1 MAEAVPVEGKQ
12 NISLGEVEYLRQEVG
27 RLQRANCDLEIAVQT
42 ITEHGDAVEAAL
54 YQTNQQLQAE
64 IAERKLAQSTLQSIF
79 ETVSRDKVDLE
90 LILKATAEHGDTVEY
105 QLYTQAVETM
115 RQSEELFRAISESTS
130 ILMILT
136 QTLDGAIVYAN
147 SISSQ
152 RFGIEPHAL
161 MGHQLKEFFADP
173 NDAATLWTLFEE
185 QGSVRNYEMEIRTIA
200 EGTIWVSA
208 SVHPMMLAGQQ
219 TLLTTLYDISEAK
232 HDKVV
237 RKLAEEALHQSQ
249 AQLRQQS
256 QELEQRVQ
264 QRTAELAAA
273 EEKYRKIFEDAAEG
287 IFQTTIAGQYLNV
300 NPALAEMYGYDSPAD
315 LVASITDIGTQVYVQ
330 PRRREEIIAFVRQL
344 ESVTVFESEVYRKDG
359 SIIWISENM
368 HTVRDHA
375 GALLHYEGSVRDIT
389 DRKSTEEE
397 LHRQRLRS
405 ERLLLNVLPQ
415 AIAERL
421 KRGQKIIADS
431 FNEATVLFAD
441 LVGFTELS
449 TSISPTEL
457 VELLNSVFSKFD
469 QLADH
474 HRLEKIKTIGD
485 AYMVVAGLP
494 VPRADHVRAIADI
507 AIDMQHEI
515 TKIKVHDGRPLSL
528 RIGIHTGPVVAGVIG
543 IRRFTYDL
551 WGDTVNVA
559 SRMESQGE
567 PERIQVTE
575 AVYKR
580 LKNGYDFE
588 RRGAIA
594 VKGKGDM
601 ITYWLLGKKG

>member
-1 MAEAVPVEGKQ
+1 MAEASPVEAQQ
-12 NISLGEVEYLRQEVG
+12 NVSVAEVEYLRLEVA
-27 RLQRANCDLEIAVQT
+27 RLQRMNCDLETAVQT
-42 ITEHGDAVEAAL
+42 ITEHGDAVEAEL
-54 YQTNQQLQAE
+54 HQTNQQLQSE
-64 IAERKLAQSTLQSIF
+64 IAERRLAQSTLQNIF
-79 ETVSRDKVDLE
+79 ETVSRDKADLE
-90 LILKATAEHGDTVEY
+90 LMLKATAEHGDTVEY

-115 RQSEELFRAISESTS
+115 RQSEELFRAISESTP

-136 QTLDGAIVYAN
+136 QTLDGKIVYAN

-161 MGHQLKEFFADP
+161 MGHQLKEFFAHP
-173 NDAATLWTLFEE
+173 NDAEILWALLEQ
-185 QGSVRNYEMEIRTIA
+185 QGSVRNHEMEIRTIA

-208 SVHPMMLAGQQ
+208 SAHSMMLAGQE
-219 TLLTTLYDISEAK
+219 TLLTTLYDIS
-232 HDKVV
+232 D
-237 RKLAEEALHQSQ
+237 RKQTEEALHQSQ
-249 AQLRQQS
+249 TQLRQQA
-256 QELEQRVQ
+256 QELERRVER
-264 QRTAELAAA
+264 RTAALVAA

-287 IFQTTIAGQYLNV
+287 IFQTTVAGQYLNV

-315 LVASITDIGTQVYVQ
+315 LIASITDIGSQLYVQ
-330 PRRREEIIAFVRQL
+330 PRRREELLAFVRQL
-344 ESVTVFESEVYRKDG
+344 ESVTVFESEVSRKDG
-359 SIIWISENM
+359 SVIWISENM
-368 HTVRDHA
+368 HSVRDND
-375 GALLHYEGSVRDIT
+375 GTLLHYEGSVRDIT

-397 LHRQRLRS
+397 LRRQRLKS

-431 FNEATVLFAD
+431 FTEATVLFAD

-449 TSISPTEL
+449 TRISPTEL
-457 VELLNSVFSKFD
+457 VELLNRVFSKFD
-469 QLADH
+469 HLADH

-515 TKIKVHDGRPLSL
+515 TKIKLRDGRPLSL

-559 SRMESQGE
+559 SRMESQGD
-567 PERIQVTE
+567 PERTQVTE
-575 AVYKR
+575 AVYNR
-580 LKNGYDFE
+580 LKNGYNFE
-588 RRGAIA
+588 QRGAIA
-594 VKGKGDM
+594 IKGKGDM
-601 ITYWLLGKKG
+601 ITYWLLDKKG

>member
-1 MAEAVPVEGKQ
+1 MAEASPVEAQQ
-12 NISLGEVEYLRQEVG
+12 NVSVAEVEYLRLEVA
-27 RLQRANCDLEIAVQT
+27 RLQRMNCDLEIAVQT
-42 ITEHGDAVEAAL
+42 ITEHGDAVEAEL
-54 YQTNQQLQAE
+54 HQTNQQLQSE
-64 IAERKLAQSTLQSIF
+64 IAERRLAQSTLQNIF
-79 ETVSRDKVDLE
+79 ETVSRDKADLE
-90 LILKATAEHGDTVEY
+90 LMLKATAEHGDTVEY
-105 QLYTQAVETM
+105 QLYTKAVETM
-115 RQSEELFRAISESTS
+115 RQSEELFRAISESTP

-136 QTLDGAIVYAN
+136 QTLDGKIVYAN

-161 MGHQLKEFFADP
+161 MGHQLKEFFAHP
-173 NDAATLWTLFEE
+173 NDAEILWALFEQ
-185 QGSVRNYEMEIRTIA
+185 QGSVRNHEMEIRTIA

-208 SVHPMMLAGQQ
+208 SVHSMMLAGQE
-219 TLLTTLYDISEAK
+219 TLLTTLYDIS
-232 HDKVV
+232 D
-237 RKLAEEALHQSQ
+237 RKQTEEALHQSQ
-249 AQLRQQS
+249 TQLRQQA
-256 QELEQRVQ
+256 QELERRVER
-264 QRTAELAAA
+264 RTAALVAA

-287 IFQTTIAGQYLNV
+287 IFQTTVAGQYLNV

-315 LVASITDIGTQVYVQ
+315 LIASITDIGSQLYVQ
-330 PRRREEIIAFVRQL
+330 PRRREELLAFVRQL
-344 ESVTVFESEVYRKDG
+344 ESVTVFESEVSRKDG
-359 SIIWISENM
+359 SVIWISENM
-368 HTVRDHA
+368 HSVRDND
-375 GALLHYEGSVRDIT
+375 GTLLHYEGSVRDIT

-397 LHRQRLRS
+397 LRRQRLKS

-431 FNEATVLFAD
+431 FTEATVLFAD

-449 TSISPTEL
+449 TRISPTEL
-457 VELLNSVFSKFD
+457 VELLNRVFSKFD
-469 QLADH
+469 HLADH

-515 TKIKVHDGRPLSL
+515 TKIKLRDGRPLSL

-559 SRMESQGE
+559 SRMESQGD
-567 PERIQVTE
+567 PERTQVTE
-575 AVYKR
+575 AVYNR
-580 LKNGYDFE
+580 LKNGYNFE
-588 RRGAIA
+588 QRGAIA
-594 VKGKGDM
+594 IKGKGDM
-601 ITYWLLGKKG
+601 ITYWLLDKKG

>member
-1 MAEAVPVEGKQ
+1 MAEASPVEAQQ
-12 NISLGEVEYLRQEVG
+12 NLSVAEVEYLRLEVG
-27 RLQRANCDLEIAVQT
+27 RLQRMNCDLEIAVQT
-42 ITEHGDAVEAAL
+42 ITEHGDAVEAEL
-54 YQTNQQLQAE
+54 HQTNQQLQSE
-64 IAERKLAQSTLQSIF
+64 IAERRLAQSTLQNIF
-79 ETVSRDKVDLE
+79 ETVSRDKADLE
-90 LILKATAEHGDTVEY
+90 LMLKATAEHGDTVEY
-105 QLYTQAVETM
+105 QLYTKAVETM
-115 RQSEELFRAISESTS
+115 RQSEELFRAISESTP

-136 QTLDGAIVYAN
+136 QTLDGKIVYAN

-161 MGHQLKEFFADP
+161 MGHQLKEFFAHP
-173 NDAATLWTLFEE
+173 NDAEILWALLEQ
-185 QGSVRNYEMEIRTIA
+185 QGSVRNHEMEIRTIA

-208 SVHPMMLAGQQ
+208 SVHSMMLAGQE
-219 TLLTTLYDISEAK
+219 TLLTTLYDIS
-232 HDKVV
+232 D
-237 RKLAEEALHQSQ
+237 RKQTEEALHQSQ
-249 AQLRQQS
+249 TQLRQQA
-256 QELEQRVQ
+256 QELERRVER
-264 QRTAELAAA
+264 RTAALVAA

-287 IFQTTIAGQYLNV
+287 IFQTTVAGQYLNV

-315 LVASITDIGTQVYVQ
+315 LIASITDIGSQLYVQ
-330 PRRREEIIAFVRQL
+330 PRRREELLAFVRQL
-344 ESVTVFESEVYRKDG
+344 ESVTVFESEVSRKDG
-359 SIIWISENM
+359 SVIWISENM
-368 HTVRDHA
+368 HSVRDND
-375 GALLHYEGSVRDIT
+375 GTLLHYEGSVRDIT

-397 LHRQRLRS
+397 LRRQRLKS

-431 FNEATVLFAD
+431 FTEATVLFAD

-449 TSISPTEL
+449 TRISPTEL
-457 VELLNSVFSKFD
+457 VELLNRVFSKFD
-469 QLADH
+469 HLADH

-507 AIDMQHEI
+507 AIDMQREI
-515 TKIKVHDGRPLSL
+515 AKIKVHDGRPLSL

-567 PERIQVTE
+567 PERTQVTE
-575 AVYKR
+575 AVYNR
-580 LKNGYDFE
+580 LKNGYNFE
-588 RRGAIA
+588 QRGAIA
-594 VKGKGDM
+594 IKGKGDM
-601 ITYWLLGKKG
+601 ITYWLLDKKG

>member
-1 MAEAVPVEGKQ
+1 MAEASPVEAQQ
-12 NISLGEVEYLRQEVG
+12 NVSVAEVEYLRLEVA
-27 RLQRANCDLEIAVQT
+27 RLQRMNCDLETAVQT
-42 ITEHGDAVEAAL
+42 ITEHGDAVEAEL
-54 YQTNQQLQAE
+54 HQTNQQLQSE
-64 IAERKLAQSTLQSIF
+64 IAERRLAQSTLQNIF
-79 ETVSRDKVDLE
+79 ETVSRDKADLE
-90 LILKATAEHGDTVEY
+90 LMLKATAEHGDTVEY
-105 QLYTQAVETM
+105 QLYTKAVETM
-115 RQSEELFRAISESTS
+115 RQSEELFRAISESTP

-136 QTLDGAIVYAN
+136 QTLDGKIVYAN

-161 MGHQLKEFFADP
+161 MGHQLKEFFAHP
-173 NDAATLWTLFEE
+173 NDAEILWALFEQ
-185 QGSVRNYEMEIRTIA
+185 QGSVRNHEMEIRTIA

-208 SVHPMMLAGQQ
+208 SVHSMMLAGQE
-219 TLLTTLYDISEAK
+219 TLLTTLYDIS
-232 HDKVV
+232 D
-237 RKLAEEALHQSQ
+237 RKQTEEALHQSQ
-249 AQLRQQS
+249 TQLRQQA
-256 QELEQRVQ
+256 QELERRVER
-264 QRTAELAAA
+264 RTAALVAA

-287 IFQTTIAGQYLNV
+287 IFQTTVAGQYLNV

-315 LVASITDIGTQVYVQ
+315 LIASITDIGSQLYVQ
-330 PRRREEIIAFVRQL
+330 PRRREELLAFVRQL
-344 ESVTVFESEVYRKDG
+344 ESVTVFESEVSRKDG
-359 SIIWISENM
+359 SVIWISENM
-368 HTVRDHA
+368 HSVRDND
-375 GALLHYEGSVRDIT
+375 GTLLHYEGSVRDIT

-397 LHRQRLRS
+397 LRRQRLKS

-431 FNEATVLFAD
+431 FTEATVLFAD

-449 TSISPTEL
+449 TRISPTEL
-457 VELLNSVFSKFD
+457 VELLNRVFSKFD
-469 QLADH
+469 HLADH

-515 TKIKVHDGRPLSL
+515 TKIKLRDGRPLSL

-559 SRMESQGE
+559 SRMESQGD
-567 PERIQVTE
+567 PERTQVTE
-575 AVYKR
+575 AVYNR
-580 LKNGYDFE
+580 LKNGYNFE
-588 RRGAIA
+588 QRGAIA
-594 VKGKGDM
+594 IKGKGDM
-601 ITYWLLGKKG
+601 ITYWLLDKKG

>member
-1 MAEAVPVEGKQ
+1 MAEASPAKSQ
-12 NISLGEVEYLRQEVG
+12 QSFSLTEVEHLRQEIA
-27 RLQRANCDLEIAVQT
+27 RLQRTNGDLEIAVQT
-42 ITEHGDAVEAAL
+42 ITEHGDTVEAELRQA
-54 YQTNQQLQAE
+54 NQQLQIE
-64 IAERKLAQSTLQSIF
+64 IAERRLAQSTLQSIL
-79 ETVSRDKVDLE
+79 ETVARDKADLE
-90 LILKATAEHGDTVEY
+90 LILKATAEHGDMVEY
-105 QLYTQAVETM
+105 QLYTQAVKTM
-115 RQSEELFRAISESTS
+115 RQSEELFRAISESTP

-147 SISSQ
+147 SISSR
-152 RFGIEPHAL
+152 RFGIDPQAL
-161 MGHQLKEFFADP
+161 TGHQLKEFFADP
-173 NDAATLWTLFEE
+173 NDAAILWTLFEE
-185 QGSVRNYEMEIRTIA
+185 QGSVCNYEMKIRTIA

-208 SVHPMMLAGQQ
+208 SVHPMTLAGQQ
-219 TLLTTLYDISEAK
+219 TLLTTLYDINEAK
-232 HDKVV
+232 RDRVV
-237 RKLAEEALHQSQ
+237 RKLAEKALRRSQ
-249 AQLRQQS
+249 AQLRQQAK
-256 QELEQRVQ
+256 ELEQRVER
-264 QRTAELAAA
+264 RTTALVAA

-287 IFQTTIAGQYLNV
+287 IFQTTLTGQYLNV
-300 NPALAEMYGYDSPAD
+300 NPALAKMYGYDSPSD
-315 LVASITDIGTQVYVQ
+315 LVVSIIDIGAQVYVQ

-368 HTVRDHA
+368 HTVRDDA
-375 GALLHYEGSVRDIT
+375 GTLLHYEGSVRDIT

-397 LHRQRLRS
+397 LRRQRLKS

-431 FNEATVLFAD
+431 FTEATVLFAD

-449 TSISPTEL
+449 TSISPNEL

-474 HRLEKIKTIGD
+474 HQLEKIKTIGD

-494 VPRADHVRAIADI
+494 IPRADHVRAIADI
-507 AIDMQHEI
+507 ALDMQHEI
-515 TKIKVHDGRPLSL
+515 TKIRVQDGRPLSL
-528 RIGIHTGPVVAGVIG
+528 RIGIHTGPVIAGVIG

-567 PERIQVTE
+567 PERIQVTD
-575 AVYKR
+575 AVYNR
-580 LKNGYDFE
+580 LKNGYNFE
-588 RRGAIA
+588 RRGSVAI
-594 VKGKGDM
+594 KGKGDM
-601 ITYWLLGKKG
+601 TTYWLLSKKG

>member
-1 MAEAVPVEGKQ
+1 MAEASPVEAQQ
-12 NISLGEVEYLRQEVG
+12 NVSVAEVEYLRLEVA
-27 RLQRANCDLEIAVQT
+27 RLQRMNCDLEIAVQT
-42 ITEHGDAVEAAL
+42 ITEHGDAVEAEL
-54 YQTNQQLQAE
+54 HQTNQQLQSE
-64 IAERKLAQSTLQSIF
+64 IAERRLAQSTLQNIF
-79 ETVSRDKVDLE
+79 ETVSRDKADLE
-90 LILKATAEHGDTVEY
+90 LMLKATAEHGDTVEY
-105 QLYTQAVETM
+105 QLYTKAVETM
-115 RQSEELFRAISESTS
+115 RQSEELFRAISESTP

-136 QTLDGAIVYAN
+136 QTLDGKIVYAN

-161 MGHQLKEFFADP
+161 MGHQLKEFFAHP
-173 NDAATLWTLFEE
+173 NDAEILWALLEQ
-185 QGSVRNYEMEIRTIA
+185 QGSVRNHEMEIRTIA

-208 SVHPMMLAGQQ
+208 SVHSMMLAGQE
-219 TLLTTLYDISEAK
+219 TLLTTLYDIS
-232 HDKVV
+232 D
-237 RKLAEEALHQSQ
+237 RKQTEEALHQSQ
-249 AQLRQQS
+249 TQLRQQA
-256 QELEQRVQ
+256 QELERRVER
-264 QRTAELAAA
+264 RTAALVAA

-287 IFQTTIAGQYLNV
+287 IFQTTVAGQYLNV

-315 LVASITDIGTQVYVQ
+315 LIASITDIGSQLYVQ
-330 PRRREEIIAFVRQL
+330 PRRREELLAFVRQL
-344 ESVTVFESEVYRKDG
+344 ESVTVFESEVSRKDG
-359 SIIWISENM
+359 SVIWISENM
-368 HTVRDHA
+368 HSVRDND
-375 GALLHYEGSVRDIT
+375 GTLLHYEGSVRDIT

-397 LHRQRLRS
+397 LRRQRLKS

-431 FNEATVLFAD
+431 FTEATVLFAD

-449 TSISPTEL
+449 TRISPTEL
-457 VELLNSVFSKFD
+457 VELLNRVFSKFD
-469 QLADH
+469 HLADH

-507 AIDMQHEI
+507 AIDMQREI
-515 TKIKVHDGRPLSL
+515 AKIKVHDGRPLSL

-567 PERIQVTE
+567 PERTQVTE
-575 AVYKR
+575 AVYNR
-580 LKNGYDFE
+580 LKNGYNFE
-588 RRGAIA
+588 QRGAIA
-594 VKGKGDM
+594 IKGKGDM
-601 ITYWLLGKKG
+601 ITYWLLDKKG

>member
-1 MAEAVPVEGKQ
+1 MAEASPVEAQQ
-12 NISLGEVEYLRQEVG
+12 NVSVAEVEYLRLEVA
-27 RLQRANCDLEIAVQT
+27 RLQRMNCDLEIAVQT
-42 ITEHGDAVEAAL
+42 ITEHGDAVEAEL
-54 YQTNQQLQAE
+54 HQTNQQLQAE
-64 IAERKLAQSTLQSIF
+64 IAERRLAQSTLQNIF
-79 ETVSRDKVDLE
+79 ETVSRDKADLE

-115 RQSEELFRAISESTS
+115 RQSEELFRAISESTP

-136 QTLDGAIVYAN
+136 QTLDGKIVYAN

-161 MGHQLKEFFADP
+161 MGHQLKEFFAHP
-173 NDAATLWTLFEE
+173 NDAEILWALFEQ
-185 QGSVRNYEMEIRTIA
+185 QGSVRNHEMEIRTIA

-208 SVHPMMLAGQQ
+208 SVHSMMLAGQE
-219 TLLTTLYDISEAK
+219 TLLTTLYDIS
-232 HDKVV
+232 D
-237 RKLAEEALHQSQ
+237 RKQTEEALHQSQ
-249 AQLRQQS
+249 TQLRQQA
-256 QELEQRVQ
+256 QELERRVER
-264 QRTAELAAA
+264 RTAALVAA

-287 IFQTTIAGQYLNV
+287 IFQTTVAGQYLNV

-315 LVASITDIGTQVYVQ
+315 LIASITDIGSQLYVQ
-330 PRRREEIIAFVRQL
+330 PRRREELLAFVRQL

-359 SIIWISENM
+359 SVIWISENM
-368 HTVRDHA
+368 HSVRDND
-375 GALLHYEGSVRDIT
+375 GTLLHYEGSVRDIT

-397 LHRQRLRS
+397 LRRQRLKS

-431 FNEATVLFAD
+431 FTEATVLFAD

-449 TSISPTEL
+449 TRISPTEL
-457 VELLNSVFSKFD
+457 VELLNRVFSKFD
-469 QLADH
+469 HLADH

-507 AIDMQHEI
+507 AIDMQREI
-515 TKIKVHDGRPLSL
+515 AKIKVHDGRPLSL

-567 PERIQVTE
+567 PERTQVTE
-575 AVYKR
+575 AVYNR
-580 LKNGYDFE
+580 LKNGYNFE
-588 RRGAIA
+588 QRGAIA
-594 VKGKGDM
+594 IKGKGDM
-601 ITYWLLGKKG
+601 ITYWLLDKKG

>member
-1 MAEAVPVEGKQ
+1 MAETVPVESQ
-12 NISLGEVEYLRQEVG
+12 QTISLAEVEHLRLEVV

-42 ITEHGDAVEAAL
+42 ITEHGDAIEAEL
-54 YQTNQQLQAE
+54 HQTNQQLQSE
-64 IAERKLAQSTLQSIF
+64 IAERRLAQSTLQSIL
-79 ETVSRDKVDLE
+79 ETVSRDKADLE
-90 LILKATAEHGDTVEY
+90 LILHATAEHGDTVEY

-115 RQSEELFRAISESTS
+115 LQSEELFRAISESTS

-161 MGHQLKEFFADP
+161 MGHQLKEFFADA
-173 NDAATLWTLFEE
+173 NDAKILWALFEQ
-185 QGSVRNYEMEIRTIA
+185 QGSVRNYEMTIRTIA
-200 EGTIWVSA
+200 EGKIWVSA
-208 SVHPMMLAGQQ
+208 SVHPMLLAGQQ
-219 TLLTTLYDISEAK
+219 TLLTTFYDIS
-232 HDKVV
+232 D
-237 RKLAEEALHQSQ
+237 RKQAEEALHQTQ
-249 AQLRQQS
+249 AQLRQQA
-256 QELEQRVQ
+256 QELEQRVE
-264 QRTAELAAA
+264 QRTAELATA

-287 IFQTTIAGQYLNV
+287 IFQTTLSGQYLNV

-315 LVASITDIGTQVYVQ
+315 LIANITDIGAQLYVQ
-330 PRRREEIIAFVRQL
+330 PRRREELLAFVRQL

-368 HTVRDHA
+368 HAVRDA
-375 GALLHYEGSVRDIT
+375 DGTLRQYEGSVRDIT
-389 DRKSTEEE
+389 DLKFTEKE
-397 LHRQRLRS
+397 LHRQRLKS

-421 KRGQKIIADS
+421 KRGQKVIADS
-431 FNEATVLFAD
+431 FTEATVLFAD

-449 TSISPTEL
+449 TCISPTEL

-474 HRLEKIKTIGD
+474 HDLEKIKTIGD

-515 TKIKVHDGRPLSL
+515 TKIKVHDGRSLSL

-567 PERIQVTE
+567 PKRIQVTE
-575 AVYKR
+575 AVYNR

-588 RRGAIA
+588 RRGEIA

-601 ITYWLLGKKG
+601 MTYWLVGKKS

>member
-1 MAEAVPVEGKQ
+1 MAEASPVEAQQ
-12 NISLGEVEYLRQEVG
+12 NLSVAEVEYLRLEVA
-27 RLQRANCDLEIAVQT
+27 RLQRMNCDLEIAVQT
-42 ITEHGDAVEAAL
+42 ITEHGDAVEAEL
-54 YQTNQQLQAE
+54 HQTNQQLQSE
-64 IAERKLAQSTLQSIF
+64 IAERRLAQSTLQNIF
-79 ETVSRDKVDLE
+79 ETVSRDKADLE
-90 LILKATAEHGDTVEY
+90 LMLKATAEHGDTVEY
-105 QLYTQAVETM
+105 QLYTKAVETM
-115 RQSEELFRAISESTS
+115 RQSEELFRAISESTP

-136 QTLDGAIVYAN
+136 QTLDGKIVYAN

-161 MGHQLKEFFADP
+161 MGHQLKEFFAHP
-173 NDAATLWTLFEE
+173 NDAEILWALLEQ
-185 QGSVRNYEMEIRTIA
+185 QGSVRNHEMEIRTIA

-208 SVHPMMLAGQQ
+208 SVHSMMLAGQE
-219 TLLTTLYDISEAK
+219 TLLTTLYDIS
-232 HDKVV
+232 D
-237 RKLAEEALHQSQ
+237 RKQTEEALHQSQ
-249 AQLRQQS
+249 TQLRQQA
-256 QELEQRVQ
+256 QELERRVER
-264 QRTAELAAA
+264 RTAALVAA

-287 IFQTTIAGQYLNV
+287 IFQTTVAGQYLNV

-315 LVASITDIGTQVYVQ
+315 LIASITDIGSQLYVQ
-330 PRRREEIIAFVRQL
+330 PRRREELLAFVRQL
-344 ESVTVFESEVYRKDG
+344 ESVTVFESEVSRKDG
-359 SIIWISENM
+359 SVIWISENM
-368 HTVRDHA
+368 HSVRDND
-375 GALLHYEGSVRDIT
+375 GTLLHYEGSVRDIT

-397 LHRQRLRS
+397 LRRQRLKS

-431 FNEATVLFAD
+431 FTEATVLFAD

-449 TSISPTEL
+449 TRISPTEL
-457 VELLNSVFSKFD
+457 VELLNRVFSKFD
-469 QLADH
+469 HLADH

-507 AIDMQHEI
+507 AIDMQREI
-515 TKIKVHDGRPLSL
+515 AKIKVHDGRPLSL

-567 PERIQVTE
+567 PERTQVTE
-575 AVYKR
+575 AVYNR
-580 LKNGYDFE
+580 LKNGYNFE
-588 RRGAIA
+588 QRGAIA
-594 VKGKGDM
+594 IKGKGDM
-601 ITYWLLGKKG
+601 ITYWLLDKKG

>member
-1 MAEAVPVEGKQ
+1 MAEASPVEAQQ
-12 NISLGEVEYLRQEVG
+12 NVSVAEVEYLRLEVA
-27 RLQRANCDLEIAVQT
+27 RLQRMNCDLETAVQT
-42 ITEHGDAVEAAL
+42 ITEHGDAVEAEL
-54 YQTNQQLQAE
+54 HQTNQQLQSE
-64 IAERKLAQSTLQSIF
+64 IAERRLAQSTLQNIF
-79 ETVSRDKVDLE
+79 ETVSRDKADLE
-90 LILKATAEHGDTVEY
+90 LMLKATAEHGDTVEY
-105 QLYTQAVETM
+105 QLYTKAVETM
-115 RQSEELFRAISESTS
+115 RQSEELFRAISESTP

-136 QTLDGAIVYAN
+136 QTLDGKIVYAN

-161 MGHQLKEFFADP
+161 MGHQLKEFFAHP
-173 NDAATLWTLFEE
+173 NDAEILWALLEQ
-185 QGSVRNYEMEIRTIA
+185 QGSVRNHEMEIRTIA

-208 SVHPMMLAGQQ
+208 SAHSMMLAGQE
-219 TLLTTLYDISEAK
+219 TLLTTLYDIS
-232 HDKVV
+232 D
-237 RKLAEEALHQSQ
+237 RKQTEEALHQSQ
-249 AQLRQQS
+249 TQLRQQA
-256 QELEQRVQ
+256 QELERRVER
-264 QRTAELAAA
+264 RTAALVAA

-287 IFQTTIAGQYLNV
+287 IFQTTVAGQYLNV

-315 LVASITDIGTQVYVQ
+315 LIASITDIGSQLYVQ
-330 PRRREEIIAFVRQL
+330 PRRREELLAFVRQL
-344 ESVTVFESEVYRKDG
+344 ESVTVFESEVSRKDG
-359 SIIWISENM
+359 SVIWISENM
-368 HTVRDHA
+368 HSVRDND
-375 GALLHYEGSVRDIT
+375 GTLLHYEGSVRDIT

-397 LHRQRLRS
+397 LRRQRLKS

-431 FNEATVLFAD
+431 FTEATVLFAD

-449 TSISPTEL
+449 TRISPTEL
-457 VELLNSVFSKFD
+457 VELLNRVFSKFD
-469 QLADH
+469 HLADH

-515 TKIKVHDGRPLSL
+515 TKIKLRDGRPLSL

-559 SRMESQGE
+559 SRMESQGD
-567 PERIQVTE
+567 PERTQVTE
-575 AVYKR
+575 AVYNR
-580 LKNGYDFE
+580 LKNGYNFE
-588 RRGAIA
+588 QRGAIA
-594 VKGKGDM
+594 IKGKGDM
-601 ITYWLLGKKG
+601 ITYWLLDKKG

>member
-12 NISLGEVEYLRQEVG
+12 NSSLTEVEYLRQEVM
-27 RLQRANCDLEIAVQT
+27 RLQRINCDLEIAVQT
-42 ITEHGDAVEAAL
+42 ITEHGDAVEAELHHA
-54 YQTNQQLQAE
+54 NRQLQAE
-64 IAERKLAQSTLQSIF
+64 IAERRLAQSTLQSIF
-79 ETVSRDKVDLE
+79 ETVSRDKADLE
-90 LILKATAEHGDTVEY
+90 LMLKATAEHGDTVEY

-115 RQSEELFRAISESTS
+115 RQSEELFRAISESTP

-136 QTLDGAIVYAN
+136 QTLDGKIVYAN

-152 RFGIEPHAL
+152 RFGIDPQAL
-161 MGHQLKEFFADP
+161 IGHQLKYFFAHS
-173 NDAATLWTLFEE
+173 NDAEILWALFEQ
-185 QGSVRNYEMEIRTIA
+185 QGSVRNHEMEIRTIA

-208 SVHPMMLAGQQ
+208 SVHPMMLAGQEA
-219 TLLTTLYDISEAK
+219 LLTTLYDIS
-232 HDKVV
+232 D
-237 RKLAEEALHQSQ
+237 RKQAEEALRHSQ
-249 AQLRQQS
+249 TQLRQQA
-256 QELEQRVQ
+256 QELEQRVE

-273 EEKYRKIFEDAAEG
+273 EEKYRRIFEDAAEG

-315 LVASITDIGTQVYVQ
+315 LIASITDIGAQVYVH
-330 PRRREEIIAFVRQL
+330 PRRREEIIAFVRQF
-344 ESVTVFESEVYRKDG
+344 ESVTVFESEIYRKDG

-368 HTVRDHA
+368 HTVRDAA

-397 LHRQRLRS
+397 LRRQRLNS

-415 AIAERL
+415 VIAERL

-431 FNEATVLFAD
+431 FTEATVLFAD

-449 TSISPTEL
+449 TRISPTEL

-469 QLADH
+469 HLVDH
-474 HRLEKIKTIGD
+474 HGLEKIKTIGD

-494 VPRADHVRAIADI
+494 IPRADHVRAIADI
-507 AIDMQHEI
+507 AIDMQREI
-515 TKIKVHDGRPLSL
+515 AKIKVHDGRPLSL

-567 PERIQVTE
+567 PERTQVTA
-575 AVYKR
+575 AVHNR
-580 LKNGYDFE
+580 LKNGYNFE
-588 RRGAIA
+588 HRGAIA

-601 ITYWLLGKKG
+601 ITYWLLDKKL

>member
-1 MAEAVPVEGKQ
+1 MAEASPVEAQQ
-12 NISLGEVEYLRQEVG
+12 NVSVAEVEYLRLEVA
-27 RLQRANCDLEIAVQT
+27 RLQRMNCDLETAVQT
-42 ITEHGDAVEAAL
+42 ITEHGDAVEAEL
-54 YQTNQQLQAE
+54 HQTNQQLQSE
-64 IAERKLAQSTLQSIF
+64 IAERRLAQSTLQNIF
-79 ETVSRDKVDLE
+79 ETVSRDKADLE
-90 LILKATAEHGDTVEY
+90 LMLKATAEHGDTVEY

-115 RQSEELFRAISESTS
+115 RQSEELFRAISESTP

-136 QTLDGAIVYAN
+136 QTLDGKIVYAN

-161 MGHQLKEFFADP
+161 MGHQLKEFFAHP
-173 NDAATLWTLFEE
+173 NDAEILWALLEQ
-185 QGSVRNYEMEIRTIA
+185 QGSVRNHEMEIRTIA

-208 SVHPMMLAGQQ
+208 SVHSMMLAGQE
-219 TLLTTLYDISEAK
+219 TLLTTLYDIS
-232 HDKVV
+232 D
-237 RKLAEEALHQSQ
+237 RKQTEEALHQSQ
-249 AQLRQQS
+249 TQLRQQA
-256 QELEQRVQ
+256 QELERRVER
-264 QRTAELAAA
+264 RTAALVAA

-287 IFQTTIAGQYLNV
+287 IFQTTVAGQYLNV

-315 LVASITDIGTQVYVQ
+315 LIASITDIGSQLYVQ
-330 PRRREEIIAFVRQL
+330 PRRREELLAFVRQL
-344 ESVTVFESEVYRKDG
+344 ESVTVFESEVSRKDG
-359 SIIWISENM
+359 SVIWISENM
-368 HTVRDHA
+368 HSVRDND
-375 GALLHYEGSVRDIT
+375 GTLLHYEGSVRDIT

-397 LHRQRLRS
+397 LRRQRLKS

-431 FNEATVLFAD
+431 FTEATVLFAD

-449 TSISPTEL
+449 TRISPTEL
-457 VELLNSVFSKFD
+457 VELLNRVFSKFD
-469 QLADH
+469 HLADH

-515 TKIKVHDGRPLSL
+515 TKIKLRDGRPLSL

-559 SRMESQGE
+559 SRMESQGD
-567 PERIQVTE
+567 PERTQVTE
-575 AVYKR
+575 AVYNR
-580 LKNGYDFE
+580 LKNGYNFE
-588 RRGAIA
+588 QRGAIA
-594 VKGKGDM
+594 IKGKGDM
-601 ITYWLLGKKG
+601 ITYWLLDKKG

>member
-1 MAEAVPVEGKQ
+1 MAEASPVEAQQ
-12 NISLGEVEYLRQEVG
+12 NVSVAEVEYLRLEVA
-27 RLQRANCDLEIAVQT
+27 RLQRMNCDLEIAVQT
-42 ITEHGDAVEAAL
+42 ITEHGDAVEAEL
-54 YQTNQQLQAE
+54 HQTNQQLQSE
-64 IAERKLAQSTLQSIF
+64 IAERRLAQSTLQNIF
-79 ETVSRDKVDLE
+79 ETVSRDKADLE
-90 LILKATAEHGDTVEY
+90 LMLKATAEHGDTVEY
-105 QLYTQAVETM
+105 QLYTKAVETM
-115 RQSEELFRAISESTS
+115 RQSEELFRAISESTP

-136 QTLDGAIVYAN
+136 QTLDGKIVYAN

-161 MGHQLKEFFADP
+161 MGHQLKEFFAHP
-173 NDAATLWTLFEE
+173 NDAEILWALLEQ
-185 QGSVRNYEMEIRTIA
+185 QGSVRNHEMEIRTIA

-208 SVHPMMLAGQQ
+208 SVHSMMLAGQE
-219 TLLTTLYDISEAK
+219 TLLTTLYDIS
-232 HDKVV
+232 D
-237 RKLAEEALHQSQ
+237 RKQTEEALHQSQ
-249 AQLRQQS
+249 TQLRQQA
-256 QELEQRVQ
+256 QELERRVER
-264 QRTAELAAA
+264 RTAALVAA

-287 IFQTTIAGQYLNV
+287 IFQTTVAGQYLNV

-315 LVASITDIGTQVYVQ
+315 LIASITDIGSQLYVQ
-330 PRRREEIIAFVRQL
+330 PRRREELLAFVRQL
-344 ESVTVFESEVYRKDG
+344 ESVTVFESEVSRKDG
-359 SIIWISENM
+359 SVIWISENM
-368 HTVRDHA
+368 HSVRDND
-375 GALLHYEGSVRDIT
+375 GTLLHYEGSVRDIT

-397 LHRQRLRS
+397 LRRQRLKS

-431 FNEATVLFAD
+431 FTEATVLFAD

-449 TSISPTEL
+449 TRISPTEL
-457 VELLNSVFSKFD
+457 VELLNRVFSKFD
-469 QLADH
+469 HLADH

-515 TKIKVHDGRPLSL
+515 TKIKLRDGRPLSL

-559 SRMESQGE
+559 SRMESQGD
-567 PERIQVTE
+567 PERTQVTE
-575 AVYKR
+575 AVYNR
-580 LKNGYDFE
+580 LKNGYNFE
-588 RRGAIA
+588 QRGAIA
-594 VKGKGDM
+594 IKGKGDM
-601 ITYWLLGKKG
+601 ITYWLLDKKG

>member
-1 MAEAVPVEGKQ
+1 MAEASPVEAQQ
-12 NISLGEVEYLRQEVG
+12 NLSVAEVEYLRLEVA
-27 RLQRANCDLEIAVQT
+27 RLQRMNCDLEIAVQT
-42 ITEHGDAVEAAL
+42 ITEHGDAVEAEL
-54 YQTNQQLQAE
+54 HQTNQQLQSE
-64 IAERKLAQSTLQSIF
+64 IAERRLAQSTLQNIF
-79 ETVSRDKVDLE
+79 ETVSRDKADLE
-90 LILKATAEHGDTVEY
+90 LMLKATAEHGDTVEY

-115 RQSEELFRAISESTS
+115 RQSEELFRAISESTP

-136 QTLDGAIVYAN
+136 QTLDGKIVYAN

-161 MGHQLKEFFADP
+161 MGYQLKEFFAHP
-173 NDAATLWTLFEE
+173 NDAEILWALLEQ
-185 QGSVRNYEMEIRTIA
+185 QGSVRNHEMEIRTIA

-208 SVHPMMLAGQQ
+208 SVHSMMLAGQE
-219 TLLTTLYDISEAK
+219 TLLTTLYDIS
-232 HDKVV
+232 D
-237 RKLAEEALHQSQ
+237 RKQTEEALHQSQ
-249 AQLRQQS
+249 TQLRQQA
-256 QELEQRVQ
+256 QELERRVER
-264 QRTAELAAA
+264 RTAALVAA

-287 IFQTTIAGQYLNV
+287 IFQTTVAGQYLNV

-315 LVASITDIGTQVYVQ
+315 LIASITDIGSQLYVQ
-330 PRRREEIIAFVRQL
+330 PRRREELLAFVRQL
-344 ESVTVFESEVYRKDG
+344 ESVTVFESEVSRKDG
-359 SIIWISENM
+359 SVIWISENM
-368 HTVRDHA
+368 HSVRDND
-375 GALLHYEGSVRDIT
+375 GTLLHYEGSVRDIT

-397 LHRQRLRS
+397 LRRQRLKS

-431 FNEATVLFAD
+431 FTEATVLFAD

-449 TSISPTEL
+449 TRISPTEL
-457 VELLNSVFSKFD
+457 VELLNRVFSKFD
-469 QLADH
+469 HLADH

-507 AIDMQHEI
+507 AIDMQREI
-515 TKIKVHDGRPLSL
+515 AKIKVHDGRPLSL

-559 SRMESQGE
+559 SRMESQGD
-567 PERIQVTE
+567 PERTQVTE
-575 AVYKR
+575 AVYNR
-580 LKNGYDFE
+580 LKNGYNFE
-588 RRGAIA
+588 QRGAIA
-594 VKGKGDM
+594 IKGKGDM
-601 ITYWLLGKKG
+601 ITYWLLDKKG

>member
-1 MAEAVPVEGKQ
+1 MAEASPVEAQQ
-12 NISLGEVEYLRQEVG
+12 NVSVAEVEYLRLEVA
-27 RLQRANCDLEIAVQT
+27 RLQRMNCDLEIAVQT
-42 ITEHGDAVEAAL
+42 ITEHGDAVEAEL
-54 YQTNQQLQAE
+54 HQTNQQLQSE
-64 IAERKLAQSTLQSIF
+64 IAERRLAQSTLQNIF
-79 ETVSRDKVDLE
+79 ETVSRDKADLE
-90 LILKATAEHGDTVEY
+90 LMLKATAEHGDTVEY

-115 RQSEELFRAISESTS
+115 RQSEELFRAISESTP

-136 QTLDGAIVYAN
+136 QTLDGKIVYAN

-161 MGHQLKEFFADP
+161 MGHQLKEFFAHP
-173 NDAATLWTLFEE
+173 NDAEILWALFEQ
-185 QGSVRNYEMEIRTIA
+185 QGSVRNHEMEIRTIA

-208 SVHPMMLAGQQ
+208 SVHSMMLAGQE
-219 TLLTTLYDISEAK
+219 TLLTTLYDIS
-232 HDKVV
+232 D
-237 RKLAEEALHQSQ
+237 RKQTEEALHQSQ
-249 AQLRQQS
+249 TQLRQQA
-256 QELEQRVQ
+256 QELERRVER
-264 QRTAELAAA
+264 RTAALVAA

-287 IFQTTIAGQYLNV
+287 IFQTTVAGQYLNV

-315 LVASITDIGTQVYVQ
+315 LIASITDIGSQLYVQ
-330 PRRREEIIAFVRQL
+330 PRRREELLAFVRQL
-344 ESVTVFESEVYRKDG
+344 ESVTVFESEVSRKDG
-359 SIIWISENM
+359 SVIWISENM
-368 HTVRDHA
+368 HSVRDND
-375 GALLHYEGSVRDIT
+375 GTLLHYEGSVRDIT

-397 LHRQRLRS
+397 LRRQRLKS

-431 FNEATVLFAD
+431 FTEATVLFAD

-449 TSISPTEL
+449 TRISPTEL
-457 VELLNSVFSKFD
+457 VELLNRVFSKFD
-469 QLADH
+469 HLADH

-515 TKIKVHDGRPLSL
+515 TKIKLRDGRPLSL

-559 SRMESQGE
+559 SRMESQGD
-567 PERIQVTE
+567 PERTQVTE
-575 AVYKR
+575 AVYNR
-580 LKNGYDFE
+580 LKNGYNFE
-588 RRGAIA
+588 QRGAIA
-594 VKGKGDM
+594 IKGKGDM
-601 ITYWLLGKKG
+601 ITYWLLDKKG

>member
-12 NISLGEVEYLRQEVG
+12 KISLGEVEYLRQEVG

-208 SVHPMMLAGQQ
+208 SVHPMTLAGQQ

-232 HDKVV
+232 RDKVV

>member
-1 MAEAVPVEGKQ
+1 MAEASPVESQQ
-12 NISLGEVEYLRQEVG
+12 NLSLAEVEYLRLEVA
-27 RLQRANCDLEIAVQT
+27 RLQRTNCDLEIAVQT
-42 ITEHGDAVEAAL
+42 ITEHGDAVEAEL
-54 YQTNQQLQAE
+54 HQTNQQLQTE
-64 IAERKLAQSTLQSIF
+64 IAERRLAQSTLQSIL
-79 ETVSRDKVDLE
+79 ETVARDKADLE
-90 LILKATAEHGDTVEY
+90 LMLKATAEHGDTVEY

-115 RQSEELFRAISESTS
+115 RQSEELFRAISESTP

-152 RFGIEPHAL
+152 RFGIDPQAL
-161 MGHQLKEFFADP
+161 TGHHLKEFFANP
-173 NDAATLWTLFEE
+173 NDSEMLWALFEQ

-200 EGTIWVSA
+200 EGRIWVSA

-219 TLLTTLYDISEAK
+219 TLLTTLYDIS
-232 HDKVV
+232 D
-237 RKLAEEALHQSQ
+237 RKQAEEALHQSQ
-249 AQLRQQS
+249 AQLRQQA
-256 QELEQRVQ
+256 QELEQRVE
-264 QRTAELAAA
+264 QRTAELTNA

-287 IFQTTIAGQYLNV
+287 IFQTTLAGQYLNV

-315 LVASITDIGTQVYVQ
+315 LIASITDIGAQLYVQ
-330 PRRREEIIAFVRQL
+330 PRRREELLAFVRQL

-368 HTVRDHA
+368 HIVRDDN
-375 GALLHYEGSVRDIT
+375 GELLHYEGSVRDIT
-389 DRKSTEEE
+389 DRKSTEDE
-397 LHRQRLRS
+397 LHKQRLKS

-431 FNEATVLFAD
+431 FTEATVLFAD

-449 TSISPTEL
+449 TRISPTEL
-457 VELLNSVFSKFD
+457 VKLLNSVFSKFD

-474 HRLEKIKTIGD
+474 HGLEKIKTIGD

-494 VPRADHVRAIADI
+494 LPRADHVRAIADI
-507 AIDMQHEI
+507 AIDMQREI
-515 TKIKVHDGRPLSL
+515 TKIKVQDGRPLSL

-575 AVYKR
+575 AVYNR
-580 LKNGYDFE
+580 LKNGYSFE
-588 RRGAIA
+588 RRGEIA

-601 ITYWLLGKKG
+601 LTYWLLDKKG

>member
-1 MAEAVPVEGKQ
+1 MAEASPVESQQ
-12 NISLGEVEYLRQEVG
+12 NLSLAEVEYLRLEVA
-27 RLQRANCDLEIAVQT
+27 RLQRTNCDLEIAVQT
-42 ITEHGDAVEAAL
+42 ITEHGDAVEAEL
-54 YQTNQQLQAE
+54 HQTNQQLQSE
-64 IAERKLAQSTLQSIF
+64 IAERRLAQSTLQNIF
-79 ETVSRDKVDLE
+79 ETVSRDKADLE
-90 LILKATAEHGDTVEY
+90 LMLKATAEHGDTVEY
-105 QLYTQAVETM
+105 QLYTKAVETM
-115 RQSEELFRAISESTS
+115 RQSEELFRAISESTP

-136 QTLDGAIVYAN
+136 QTLDGKIVYAN

-161 MGHQLKEFFADP
+161 MGHQLKEFFAHP
-173 NDAATLWTLFEE
+173 NDAEILWALLEQ
-185 QGSVRNYEMEIRTIA
+185 QGSVRNHEMEIRTIA

-208 SVHPMMLAGQQ
+208 SVHSMMLAGQE
-219 TLLTTLYDISEAK
+219 TLLTTLYDIS
-232 HDKVV
+232 D
-237 RKLAEEALHQSQ
+237 RKQTEEALHQSQ
-249 AQLRQQS
+249 TQLRQQA
-256 QELEQRVQ
+256 QELERRVER
-264 QRTAELAAA
+264 RTAALVAA

-287 IFQTTIAGQYLNV
+287 IFQTTVAGQYLNV

-315 LVASITDIGTQVYVQ
+315 LIASITDIGSQLYVQ
-330 PRRREEIIAFVRQL
+330 PRRREELLAFVRQL
-344 ESVTVFESEVYRKDG
+344 ESVTVFESEVSRKDG
-359 SIIWISENM
+359 SVIWISENM
-368 HTVRDHA
+368 HSVRDND
-375 GALLHYEGSVRDIT
+375 GTLLHYEGSVRDIT

-397 LHRQRLRS
+397 LRRQRLKS

-431 FNEATVLFAD
+431 FTEATVLFAD

-449 TSISPTEL
+449 TRISPTEL
-457 VELLNSVFSKFD
+457 VELLNRVFSKFD
-469 QLADH
+469 HLADH

-515 TKIKVHDGRPLSL
+515 TKIKLRDGRPLSL

-559 SRMESQGE
+559 SRMESQGD
-567 PERIQVTE
+567 PERTQVTE
-575 AVYKR
+575 AVYNR
-580 LKNGYDFE
+580 LKNGYNFE
-588 RRGAIA
+588 QRGAIA
-594 VKGKGDM
+594 IKGKGDM
-601 ITYWLLGKKG
+601 ITYWLLDKKG

>member
-1 MAEAVPVEGKQ
+1 MAEASPVEAQQ
-12 NISLGEVEYLRQEVG
+12 NVSVAEVEYLRLEVA
-27 RLQRANCDLEIAVQT
+27 RLQRMNCDLETAVQT
-42 ITEHGDAVEAAL
+42 ITEHGDAVEAEL
-54 YQTNQQLQAE
+54 HQTNQQLQSE
-64 IAERKLAQSTLQSIF
+64 IAERRLAQSTLQNIF
-79 ETVSRDKVDLE
+79 ETVSRDKADLE
-90 LILKATAEHGDTVEY
+90 LMLKATAEHGDTVEY
-105 QLYTQAVETM
+105 QLYTKAVETM
-115 RQSEELFRAISESTS
+115 RQSEELFRAISESTP

-136 QTLDGAIVYAN
+136 QTLDGKIVYAN

-161 MGHQLKEFFADP
+161 MGHQLKEFFAHP
-173 NDAATLWTLFEE
+173 NDAEILWALFEQ
-185 QGSVRNYEMEIRTIA
+185 QGSVRNHEMEIRTIA

-208 SVHPMMLAGQQ
+208 SVHSMMLAGQE
-219 TLLTTLYDISEAK
+219 TLLTTLYDIS
-232 HDKVV
+232 D
-237 RKLAEEALHQSQ
+237 RKQTEEALHQSQ
-249 AQLRQQS
+249 TQLRQQA
-256 QELEQRVQ
+256 QELERRVER
-264 QRTAELAAA
+264 RTAALVAA

-287 IFQTTIAGQYLNV
+287 IFQTTVAGQYLNV

-315 LVASITDIGTQVYVQ
+315 LIASITDIGSQLYVQ
-330 PRRREEIIAFVRQL
+330 PRRREELLAFVRQL
-344 ESVTVFESEVYRKDG
+344 ESVTVFESEVSRKDG
-359 SIIWISENM
+359 SVIWISENM
-368 HTVRDHA
+368 HAVRDND
-375 GALLHYEGSVRDIT
+375 GTLLHYEGSVRDIT

-397 LHRQRLRS
+397 LRRQRLKS

-431 FNEATVLFAD
+431 FTEATVLFAD

-449 TSISPTEL
+449 TRISPTEL
-457 VELLNSVFSKFD
+457 VELLNRVFSKFD
-469 QLADH
+469 HLADH

-515 TKIKVHDGRPLSL
+515 TKIKLRDGRPLSL

-559 SRMESQGE
+559 SRMESQGD
-567 PERIQVTE
+567 PERTQVTE
-575 AVYKR
+575 AVYNR
-580 LKNGYDFE
+580 LKNGYNFE
-588 RRGAIA
+588 QRGAIA
-594 VKGKGDM
+594 IKGKGDM
-601 ITYWLLGKKG
+601 ITYWLLDKKG

>member
-1 MAEAVPVEGKQ
+1 MAEASPVEAQQ
-12 NISLGEVEYLRQEVG
+12 NVSVAEVEYLRLEVA
-27 RLQRANCDLEIAVQT
+27 RLQRMNCDLETAVQT
-42 ITEHGDAVEAAL
+42 ITEHGDAVEAEL
-54 YQTNQQLQAE
+54 HQTNQQLQSE
-64 IAERKLAQSTLQSIF
+64 IAERRLAQSTLQNIF
-79 ETVSRDKVDLE
+79 ETVSRDKADLE
-90 LILKATAEHGDTVEY
+90 LMLKATAEHGDTVEY
-105 QLYTQAVETM
+105 QLYTKAVETM
-115 RQSEELFRAISESTS
+115 RQSEELFRAISESTP

-136 QTLDGAIVYAN
+136 QTLDGKIVYAN

-161 MGHQLKEFFADP
+161 MGHQLKEFFAHP
-173 NDAATLWTLFEE
+173 NDAEILWALLEQ
-185 QGSVRNYEMEIRTIA
+185 QGSVRNHEMEIRTIA

-208 SVHPMMLAGQQ
+208 SVHSMMLAGQE
-219 TLLTTLYDISEAK
+219 TLLTTLYDIS
-232 HDKVV
+232 D
-237 RKLAEEALHQSQ
+237 RKQTEEALHQSQ
-249 AQLRQQS
+249 TQLRQQA
-256 QELEQRVQ
+256 QELERRVER
-264 QRTAELAAA
+264 RTAALVAA

-287 IFQTTIAGQYLNV
+287 IFQTTVAGQYLNV

-315 LVASITDIGTQVYVQ
+315 LIASITDIGSQLYVQ
-330 PRRREEIIAFVRQL
+330 PRRREELLAFVRQL
-344 ESVTVFESEVYRKDG
+344 ESVTVFESEVSRKDG
-359 SIIWISENM
+359 SVIWISENM
-368 HTVRDHA
+368 HSVRDND
-375 GALLHYEGSVRDIT
+375 GTLLHYEGSVRDIT

-397 LHRQRLRS
+397 LRRQRLKS

-431 FNEATVLFAD
+431 FTEATVLFAD

-449 TSISPTEL
+449 TRISPTEL
-457 VELLNSVFSKFD
+457 VELLNRVFSKFD
-469 QLADH
+469 HLADH

-515 TKIKVHDGRPLSL
+515 TKIKLRDGRPLSL

-559 SRMESQGE
+559 SRMESQGD
-567 PERIQVTE
+567 PERTQVTE
-575 AVYKR
+575 AVYNR
-580 LKNGYDFE
+580 LKNGYNFE
-588 RRGAIA
+588 QRGAIA
-594 VKGKGDM
+594 IKGKGDM
-601 ITYWLLGKKG
+601 ITYWLLDKKG